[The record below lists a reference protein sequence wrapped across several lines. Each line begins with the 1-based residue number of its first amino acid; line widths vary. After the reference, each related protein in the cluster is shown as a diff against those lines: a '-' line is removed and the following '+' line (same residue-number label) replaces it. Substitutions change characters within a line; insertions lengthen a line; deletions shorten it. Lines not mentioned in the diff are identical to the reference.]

1 MGQYRQALF
10 ELVTPVMGGFII
22 ILNIIEIGY
31 ILQQGRTERP
41 GAIYIL
47 NLAISDVVVGL
58 TMVILKS
65 IDPFMETDLKHDMT
79 AKEIYNIIQ
88 YCLLRLS
95 MFVSVFNLLV
105 LSVDRVWAIS
115 RPFSHRK
122 KTTLFAVKVCVLVW
136 ILSIICVTSIFCMVR
151 FYGGN
156 FERFHNLVFPLAT
169 YLTTFAFAVCYLVI
183 FREIRKSKA
192 IRKESAPTFRLHK
205 KGNAERK
212 MEVISFFILID
223 FCTVY
228 FLVSY
233 KYVKNLEGEGQN

>member
-1 MGQYRQALF
+1 MSQYRQALF
-10 ELVTPVMGGFII
+10 EIVTPVMGGLVIV
-22 ILNIIEIGY
+22 LNIIEMGW
-31 ILQQGRTERP
+31 ILQQGRTQRP

-47 NLAISDVVVGL
+47 NLAISDIVVGL

-65 IDPFMETDLKHDMT
+65 IDPFMETDLKYDMT
-79 AKEIYNIIQ
+79 AQEIYNIIQ

-95 MFVSVFNLLV
+95 MFLSVFNLLV

-122 KTTLFAVKVCVLVW
+122 KTASFAVKVCILVW

-156 FERFHNLVFPLAT
+156 FERYYNLVLPVAT

-183 FREIRKSKA
+183 FREIRNSKI

-205 KGNAERK
+205 KGNAEGK
-212 MEVISFFILID
+212 MEVIFSFILID
-223 FCTVY
+223 FFTVY
-228 FLVSY
+228 FLVSF
-233 KYVKNLEGEGQN
+233 KSVKNLDGEK

>member
-1 MGQYRQALF
+1 MSQYRQALF
-10 ELVTPVMGGFII
+10 EIVTPVMGGLVIV
-22 ILNIIEIGY
+22 LNIIEIGW
-31 ILQQGRTERP
+31 ILQQGRTQRP

-47 NLAISDVVVGL
+47 NLAISDIVVGL

-65 IDPFMETDLKHDMT
+65 IDPFMETDLKYDIT
-79 AKEIYNIIQ
+79 AQEIYNIIQ

-122 KTTLFAVKVCVLVW
+122 KTASFAVKVCILVW

-156 FERFHNLVFPLAT
+156 FEHYNLVLPVAT

-183 FREIRKSKA
+183 FREIRNSKI

-205 KGNAERK
+205 KGNAEGK
-212 MEVISFFILID
+212 MEVIFSFILID
-223 FCTVY
+223 FLTVY
-228 FLVSY
+228 FLVSF
-233 KYVKNLEGEGQN
+233 KSVKNLDGEK

>member
-1 MGQYRQALF
+1 MSQYRQALF
-10 ELVTPVMGGFII
+10 EIVTPVMGGLVIV
-22 ILNIIEIGY
+22 LNIIEIGC
-31 ILQQGRTERP
+31 ILQQGKTQRP

-65 IDPFMETDLKHDMT
+65 IDPFMETDLKYDMT
-79 AKEIYNIIQ
+79 AQEIYNIIQ

-122 KTTLFAVKVCVLVW
+122 KTASFAVRVCILVW
-136 ILSIICVTSIFCMVR
+136 ILSNICVTSIFCMVR

-156 FERFHNLVFPLAT
+156 FEPYHNLVLPAVT
-169 YLTTFAFAVCYLVI
+169 YLTTLAFTVCYLVI
-183 FREIRKSKA
+183 FREIRNIK
-192 IRKESAPTFRLHK
+192 IVRKELAPTLRLHK
-205 KGNAERK
+205 KGNAEGK
-212 MEVISFFILID
+212 MEVIFFFI
-223 FCTVY
+223 FFVY
-228 FLVSY
+228 FLVPFKSF
-233 KYVKNLEGEGQN
+233 KNLEEEK

>member
-1 MGQYRQALF
+1 MSQYRQALF
-10 ELVTPVMGGFII
+10 EIVTPVMGGLVIV
-22 ILNIIEIGY
+22 LNIIEIGC
-31 ILQQGRTERP
+31 ILQQGKTQRP

-65 IDPFMETDLKHDMT
+65 IDPFMETDLKYDMT
-79 AKEIYNIIQ
+79 AQEIYNIIQ

-105 LSVDRVWAIS
+105 LSVDCVWAIS

-122 KTTLFAVKVCVLVW
+122 KTASFAVKVCILVW

-156 FERFHNLVFPLAT
+156 FERYYNLVLPVAT

-183 FREIRKSKA
+183 FREIRNSKI

-205 KGNAERK
+205 KGNAEGK
-212 MEVISFFILID
+212 MEVIFSFILID
-223 FCTVY
+223 FFTVY
-228 FLVSY
+228 FLVSF
-233 KYVKNLEGEGQN
+233 KSVKNLKGEK

>member
-1 MGQYRQALF
+1 MSQYRQALF
-10 ELVTPVMGGFII
+10 EIVTPVMGGLVIV
-22 ILNIIEIGY
+22 LNIIEIGY
-31 ILQQGRTERP
+31 ILQQGKTQRP

-47 NLAISDVVVGL
+47 NLAISDLVLGL

-65 IDPFMETDLKHDMT
+65 IDPFMETDLKYDIT
-79 AKEIYNIIQ
+79 AQEIYNIIQ
-88 YCLLRLS
+88 YCLLRLL

-122 KTTLFAVKVCVLVW
+122 KTASFAVKVCILVW

-156 FERFHNLVFPLAT
+156 FERYYNLVLPVAT

-183 FREIRKSKA
+183 FREIRNSKI

-205 KGNAERK
+205 KGNAEGK
-212 MEVISFFILID
+212 MEVIFSFILID
-223 FCTVY
+223 FLTVY
-228 FLVSY
+228 LLVSF
-233 KYVKNLEGEGQN
+233 KSVKNLDGEK

>member
-156 FERFHNLVFPLAT
+156 FERYHNLVFPLAT
-169 YLTTFAFAVCYLVI
+169 YLTTFAFAVVI

>member
-1 MGQYRQALF
+1 MWAHN
-10 ELVTPVMGGFII
+10 ESVSASFIWNCHTYYGRI
-22 ILNIIEIGY
+22 VLNIIEIGC
-31 ILQQGRTERP
+31 ILQQGRTQRP
-41 GAIYIL
+41 GAICIL

-65 IDPFMETDLKHDMT
+65 IDPFMETDLKYDMT
-79 AKEIYNIIQ
+79 AQEIYNIIQ

-122 KTTLFAVKVCVLVW
+122 KTASFAVKVCILVW

-156 FERFHNLVFPLAT
+156 FERYYNLVLPVAT

-183 FREIRKSKA
+183 FREIRDSKI
-192 IRKESAPTFRLHK
+192 IRKDCTRRGMLKE
-205 KGNAERK
+205 E
-212 MEVISFFILID
+212 MEVIFSLFWLTSWLFTFWSLLSLLRTWRGRNKIKQH
-223 FCTVY
+223 F
-228 FLVSY
+228 
-233 KYVKNLEGEGQN
+233 